1 MTEYLPELLTRIR
14 QWFDESRTLGWLDD
28 ADVARLETVERR
40 APGDLFVDQQAR
52 PLVVAFFGGTGVG
65 KSSLLNRLA
74 GQSIAR
80 TGVERPTSHEVTVY
94 VHESVSLAQMPPE
107 LPLGAVRVQQH
118 QSAAQRDVLWLDAP
132 DIDSTAE
139 ENRRCALAWLPH
151 VDLVCYVVSPE
162 RYRDDVGWRVLRER
176 GHRHGWA
183 FVLNH
188 WDEGNPAQIADFA
201 RLLHAAGFAEPLLI
215 PTACVSGRPL
225 PTPDRFDELQ
235 SAIATLLRE
244 HGLRE
249 LARLGHCARIAEL
262 QAAVAAGRARI
273 GDEPTWS
280 QVATTCRQNWRSA
293 AAVITDGAEWSLR
306 SAAGRFATA
315 TGSVWEQLRQRI
327 VAPPPKHTAA
337 RDTAP
342 RAADIVLLDEL
353 SGNLWDDWTQSKLQ
367 ACLDATEV
375 AARRAGLV
383 TGPLRQAMEAVADT
397 AGTAVAQRLR
407 DRVRAALARPGS
419 AVTRALRRATGFLM
433 AFLPAL
439 ALLWVAW
446 KVVQA
451 YHVAVRPGEFLGAP
465 FAIHSALI
473 VLLAW
478 AVPFVL
484 DRLLR
489 PSLEQIVLGALRDG
503 LAEGLADLEAEL
515 EGALADTRAAA
526 RQRQDAADVLR
537 AALQRLLATPA
548 ESASPTVARVV
559 QRPAQ
564 DGVASARSLPR
575 T

>member
-1 MTEYLPELLTRIR
+1 MAETLTELLTRVR
-14 QWFDESRTLGWLDD
+14 QWFDQARELGWLEA

-40 APGDLFVDQQAR
+40 SPADLFVDQQAR

-74 GQSIAR
+74 GQNIAR

-94 VHESVSLAQMPPE
+94 VHESVSLAQLPVE
-107 LPLGAVRVQQH
+107 LPLGAVRGQKH
-118 QSAAQRDVLWLDAP
+118 LSSAHRDVLWLDAP

-188 WDEGNPAQIADFA
+188 WDEGNPAQVADFA
-201 RLLHAAGFAEPLLI
+201 RLLHDAGFAEPLLI
-215 PTACVSGRPL
+215 PTSCVTGRAL
-225 PTPDRFDELQ
+225 PTPDRFEELQ
-235 SAIATLLRE
+235 ATIATLLRE

-262 QAAVAAGRARI
+262 QAAVAAGRTRL
-273 GDEPTWS
+273 GDESTWT
-280 QVATTCRQNWRSA
+280 QLAATCRQSWGSA

-315 TGSVWEQLRQRI
+315 TGSVWEQLRQRL
-327 VAPPPKHTAA
+327 VAPPAKAA
-337 RDTAP
+337 AADTAP

-353 SGNLWDDWTQSKLQ
+353 SSHLWDDWTQAKLQ

-375 AARRAGLV
+375 AVRRAGLA
-383 TGPLRQAMEAVADT
+383 TSPLRKALASVADG
-397 AGTAVAQRLR
+397 AGATVSQLLR

-419 AVTRALRRATGFLM
+419 ALTRILRRATGFLT

-451 YHVAVRPGEFLGAP
+451 YHAAVGASDFLGAP
-465 FAIHSALI
+465 FAIHSTLI
-473 VLLAW
+473 VGLAW
-478 AVPFVL
+478 AVPFFL

-489 PSLEQIVLGALRDG
+489 PSLEQIVLGALRGGLSQG
-503 LAEGLADLEAEL
+503 LAEIEAEL
-515 EGALADTRAAA
+515 EQATEDARAAA
-526 RQRQDAADVLR
+526 REQQEAADVLL
-537 AALQRLLATPA
+537 AGMQRLVSGPA
-548 ESASPTVARVV
+548 ESTGTTIARIV
-559 QRPAQ
+559 QRPA
-564 DGVASARSLPR
+564 VRV
-575 T
+575 